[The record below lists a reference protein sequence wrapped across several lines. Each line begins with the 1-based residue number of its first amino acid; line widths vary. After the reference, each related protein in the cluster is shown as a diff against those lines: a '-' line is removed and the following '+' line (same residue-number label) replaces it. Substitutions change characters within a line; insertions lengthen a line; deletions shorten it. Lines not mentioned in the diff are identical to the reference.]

1 MSLSAAL
8 EEFYASGGEDEVAVI
23 AIEILHPGFEPIR
36 WVSRLEAQDGAE
48 NETIILPLIEGG
60 TIEQGTKVPFQ
71 LCAFHL
77 LAPGS
82 DKDGP
87 TDGKLRLDGVSGQL
101 QAPLKAAQGFGEPI
115 RVTFR
120 TYLVSSPAELATVT
134 GPDELLEGLEL
145 SNVAITSDMAEGSL
159 TYSDGR
165 NAAVPTGPN
174 AFFDRGNY
182 PALFR

>member
-8 EEFYASGGEDEVAVI
+8 EEFHASGGEDEVAVI

-36 WVSRLEAQDGAE
+36 WVLRKEAEDGAE
-48 NETIILPLIEGG
+48 DEAIMLPLIEGG
-60 TIEQGTKVPFQ
+60 PKVAFS
-71 LCAFHL
+71 LCAFRL
-77 LAPGS
+77 IAPGS

-87 TDGKLRLDGVSGQL
+87 TDGKLQLDGVSGQL

-120 TYLVSSPAELATVT
+120 TYLVSSLAELATVT

-145 SNVAITSDMAEGSL
+145 SNVSLTADMAEGSL

-165 NAAVPTGPN
+165 NAAVPTGPD
-174 AFFDRGNY
+174 AFFDRENY
-182 PALFR
+182 PALFRG